1 MTISVQRHAQ
11 FASRVCKGLVAVV
24 AFLTPI
30 APIFAQTFYGS
41 IVGTVTDQS
50 QAVIAGARVRLTNTG
65 TAEVRT
71 DQTDANG
78 NYQFVNLVPG
88 LYRVDVDSPGF
99 KHLTHD
105 QVQVQVQ
112 AAVRI
117 DAALE
122 VGDVGQTV
130 EVTGQAGL
138 LQTET
143 SSLSQVVEG
152 RTVQEMPLNGRNVMN
167 LVALVPGVVAQG
179 QAMGN
184 PTNTNISAWGNYQ
197 IGGGFGNQSATLLD
211 GAPLNTA
218 YNNAVDLVP
227 TQDSIQEFRVQTNNL
242 GPEFGRFAGGVINM
256 TTKSGTNEFHG
267 TAYEFLRNKVL
278 NSNTFF
284 NNRSG
289 IGTPAF
295 TQNQFGADVGGPVIK
310 DKTFFFVSYEG
321 FRLRQG
327 NSILTSVPTAAM
339 RNGDFSNLR
348 TSSGAFIPIYDP
360 LTTCG
365 YFSNPACASG
375 QTVLRSLFPNNIIPL
390 TRFDPTAQILKNL
403 WAMPNLSGQQFT
415 NVNNY
420 ATNAAQGGNNDQFNG
435 RFDQVVSDKQRI
447 FGRYTRWTDLNL
459 PVDGYAA
466 AQKAAS
472 LPQTGTTV
480 DFQTVQAVLGDTYTF
495 TPNTFGDIRLSMLRF
510 TYHSVPQSLGISN
523 LAQFGWP
530 VTLNNQETWNQLP
543 YPTVQGFPDFGQEVT
558 GITANTVFSFA
569 PSFVQI
575 KGRHTIKAGMD
586 LRVSQF
592 NFGKSNQAGGVFNF
606 DNIFTSANPVAPGS
620 TGYGFASFLLGYGA
634 TGQIPG
640 VTGSPNG
647 LQTDALTASEFKYQ
661 GYYVS
666 DTFQVAKRL
675 TLNYGVRWDIP
686 GAYTERYN
694 RASVWLSNAVSPL
707 AQGTGLPVMGELGL
721 VDTAQS
727 PGGRGITVEHWKLF
741 APRLGLA
748 YRLTDKIVIRTGF
761 GIFFLPSDLYF
772 SSAPWSSPVNM
783 ITTPWVSTLNG
794 GYTPNA
800 TLSNP
805 FPNGILQP
813 PGRNAN
819 YKSILYGTSV
829 SSPLANQRYPYVQQ
843 WNFNIERQITDTLM
857 VEAAYAGS
865 RGVHLIAAS
874 GQIDQLP
881 DQDLALGK
889 QLQQLVSNPFYGL
902 ISTGTLA
909 NPTVQEGQLLLP
921 YPQYTSVS
929 VTTPSNRDSTY
940 HSLQMKMEKRFHGGG
955 TVLVAYTWAK
965 LIGDTETVTSWLD
978 PTGTIQDYNNLR
990 LERSLSGSDVP
1001 QHVVIS
1007 YVNDLPIGQGH
1018 RLLGNV
1024 SGVADKLVSGWGIN
1038 GVTTLQR
1045 GTPLGFSSSS
1055 NITGS
1060 YNGGSRPNVIAGC
1073 DKSISGSAT
1082 SRLTE
1087 WFNTACFTA
1096 APAFTF
1102 GTEGRMDPNLHIQGI
1117 DNWDFAVFKTTPV
1130 TERIKLQFRSEFFN
1144 LFNRVQFAAPGLV
1157 QGNPSFGVVS
1167 SQANNPR
1174 LIQFA
1179 LRTSF

>member
-1 MTISVQRHAQ
+1 MKISPPSSASLALRLFAAVTF
-11 FASRVCKGLVAVV
+11 FASM
-24 AFLTPI
+24 
-30 APIFAQTFYGS
+30 APLRAQTFYGS

-50 QAVIAGARVRLTNTG
+50 RAVVSGARVTLTNTG
-65 TAEVRT
+65 TAEVRS

-88 LYRVDVDSPGF
+88 VYRLEVESPGF

-105 QVQVQVQ
+105 QVQVQIQ
-112 AAVRI
+112 AAVRV
-117 DAALE
+117 DAALNL
-122 VGDVGQTV
+122 GDVGQTV

-197 IGGGFGNQSATLLD
+197 IGGGFGNQSATFLD
-211 GAPLNTA
+211 GSPLNTA

-267 TAYEFLRNKVL
+267 TAYEFLRNKDL

-295 TQNQFGADVGGPVIK
+295 TQNQFGADVGGRVIR
-310 DKTFFFVSYEG
+310 DKTFFFVGYEG

-327 NSILTSVPTAAM
+327 DSILTSVPTAAM

-348 TSSGAFIPIYDP
+348 NSSGALIPIYDP

-365 YFSNPACASG
+365 YYSNPACASG
-375 QTVLRSLFPNNIIPL
+375 QTTLRSPFPNNMIPL
-390 TRFDPTAQILKNL
+390 SRFDPTAQILKNL
-403 WAMPNLSGQQFT
+403 WALPNLPGQQFT

-420 ATNAAQGGNNDQFNG
+420 AINAPQGGNNDQFNG
-435 RFDQVVSDKQRI
+435 RFDQIVSDKQRL
-447 FGRYTRWTDLNL
+447 FGRYTRWTDYNL

-466 AQKAAS
+466 AQTAAG

-480 DFQTVQAVLGDTYTF
+480 TFQTVQAVLGDTYTF
-495 TPNTFGDIRLSMLRF
+495 SPNTVGDIRLSLLRF
-510 TYHSVPQSLGISN
+510 TYNSTPQSLGAPSSN
-523 LAQFGWP
+523 LTKYGWP
-530 VTLNNQETWNQLP
+530 ASLNNQETWPQIP
-543 YPTVQGFPDFGQEVT
+543 YPTVQGFSDFGQEVT
-558 GITANTVFSFA
+558 GQTANNVFSLA
-569 PSFVQI
+569 PSLVHI
-575 KGRHTIKAGMD
+575 KGRHTIKAGME
-586 LRVSQF
+586 LRISQF

-606 DNIFTSANPVAPGS
+606 DNIFTSANPTAPGS
-620 TGYGFASFLLGYGA
+620 TGYGFASFLLGFGA
-634 TGQIPG
+634 TGQLTG

-647 LQTDALTASEFKYQ
+647 VQTDALTASEFKYQ
-661 GYYVS
+661 GYYVG
-666 DTFQVAKRL
+666 DTFQVAKKL
-675 TLNYGVRWDIP
+675 TLNYGVRWDLP

-694 RASVWLSNAVSPL
+694 RATIWEPNAVSPL
-707 AQGTGLPVMGELGL
+707 AQQTGLPVTGALGL
-721 VDTAQS
+721 VDTPQS
-727 PGGRGITVEHWKLF
+727 PGGRGITTEHWKLF
-741 APRLGLA
+741 APRVGVA
-748 YRLTDKIVIRTGF
+748 YRLTDKTVIRAGY
-761 GIFFLPSDLYF
+761 GLFFLPVDLYF

-794 GYTPNA
+794 GYTPAA

-805 FPNGILQP
+805 FPTGVLQP
-813 PGRNAN
+813 PGRNPN
-819 YKSILYGTSV
+819 FQSILYGSSV
-829 SSPLANQRYPYVQQ
+829 SAPLANQPYPYVQQ
-843 WNFNIERQITDTLM
+843 WNLNIERQVTDTLM
-857 VEAAYAGS
+857 VEAAYAAS

-874 GQIDQLP
+874 GQINQLP
-881 DQDLALGK
+881 DQDLTLGK
-889 QLQQLVSNPFYGL
+889 SLQQLVPNPFYGL
-902 ISTGTLA
+902 VSTGTLA

-929 VTTPSNRDSTY
+929 ITTPSNRDSSY
-940 HSLQMKMEKRFHGGG
+940 ESLQMKMEKRFHGGG

-965 LIGDTETVTSWLD
+965 LLGDTETVTSWLD

-990 LERSLSGSDVP
+990 LERALSGSDVP
-1001 QHVVIS
+1001 HHVVIS
-1007 YVNDLPIGQGH
+1007 YVNDLPFGKGH

-1024 SGVADKLVSGWGIN
+1024 SGVADKLVSGWGVN
-1038 GVTTLQR
+1038 GVTTFQG
-1045 GTPLGFSSSS
+1045 GTPLGFSSAT

-1060 YNGGSRPNVIAGC
+1060 YNGGSRPNVVAGC

-1082 SRLTE
+1082 ARLND
-1087 WFNTACFTA
+1087 WFNTACFTTT
-1096 APAFTF
+1096 PAFTL
-1102 GTEGRMDPNLHIQGI
+1102 GSEGRFDPNLRTQGI
-1117 DNWDFAVFKTTPV
+1117 DNWDFAVFKKTPI
-1130 TERIKLQFRSEFFN
+1130 TERINLQFRAEFFN
-1144 LFNRVQFAAPGLV
+1144 LFNRVQFAAPGLT

-1167 SQANNPR
+1167 SQANSPR